1 MSQMPEQNP
10 LDAETLARVLAEPP
24 LAGLQAGGAAY
35 FIVAGTRIV
44 HASDA
49 ALALFRAPNLIA
61 LEHRLFNGNEPGA
74 RRLTD
79 LARSLVPGTPM
90 RLERLRFFFGRA
102 THTVTFA
109 CRRLAGATPFFV
121 AGALDAPSALLTT
134 APTKAAEEKAEEN
147 VLEAIASAPP
157 AEAIAIEDAQ
167 SENTP
172 DAQHFEVKQ
181 QIEATADTP
190 AVGAESEPAASVV
203 EAVPPAAAILSVA
216 AVPTRPRE
224 TGTVRFLWQTDGERR
239 FVKLTGA
246 LCETMGCQ
254 TADLIGQDFIAVTER
269 FGVDRIEDLRTA
281 FARHETWSGLRVLW
295 PINGTHEAAPV
306 TLGGLPTF
314 DEDHV
319 FSGFSGFGVINLD
332 KIIARPAFV
341 APANTVAANE
351 IENKTVANT
360 DDQPISTTTISD
372 DEHDALDGARE
383 KMFAPLTPEPDY
395 LNYAPNVVPLRDW
408 QRDRQSTTNGA
419 ANVVAEAP
427 VETPPAEAAS
437 VEAPITPET
446 TATTPEAS
454 PAPPSVSLPVP
465 VPPEPDN
472 DNLIELSTSERQAF
486 REIARSIVADIER
499 GEKPTHITLPPVAA
513 ETADVA
519 HDNAASD
526 HAQGTDQA
534 SDKESD
540 NHEPAPIAPVI
551 ATTTASEPVAQD
563 KLEQDKTRQDNIVP
577 ATSVP
582 VRGDAVSTPAQASAE
597 QMRAIAAALGV
608 AGPIAVPAAEAV
620 APSEDAL
627 PVETLPGE
635 VSPTQISPA
644 EIMPANAAAILDRL
658 NVGILVMLGG
668 VPTFINRHLLDTL
681 GFTDIDAFH
690 DWGGPERMI
699 HGQAL
704 DAHGADGTLLQVET
718 ESGALVKLNGHM
730 QTTEWNG
737 QPATLMTFRPTEAPQ
752 VVSKPEVVSKPDD
765 LAKPDSEARAQDAEI
780 RELHAILDTATD
792 GVAILDGAGAILSLN
807 RSAEALFGYE
817 RGEVAGQSLTTL
829 FAKDS
834 QKAAL
839 DYLEGLKSHG
849 VRSVLNDGREVIGRA
864 RMGGQIPIFMTI
876 GRIGSETA
884 EKFCAV
890 MRDMSDWKNAE
901 RELKDARREAE
912 QASALKSDF
921 LAKISHEIR
930 TPLNAILGFAEVI
943 IDERFGPV
951 ANDRYK
957 EYLRDIHASGTHVMS
972 LVNDLLDLS
981 KIEAGKLDLNFGA
994 VDANKIVNECV
1005 SIMQPL
1011 SVRDRVIMRL
1021 ALAPQLPNIVADERS
1036 LRQIVLNILSNAVK
1050 FNQPGGQVIVST
1062 ALTDSGQA
1070 VVRVRDT
1077 GIGMSEK
1084 DLEIA
1089 LEPFRQIQTS
1099 RQTSGTG
1106 LGLPLTKALVEANR
1120 AAFSIKSKPGE
1131 GTLVEVTFPSTRVLA
1146 E

>member
-1 MSQMPEQNP
+1 MSQIPEQNP
-10 LDAETLARVLAEPP
+10 IDAETLARAMAEPP
-24 LAGLQAGGAAY
+24 LAGLRAGDAAY
-35 FIVAGTRIV
+35 FIVSGARII
-44 HASDA
+44 HASPA
-49 ALALFRAPNLIA
+49 AQALFRTKDLDA
-61 LEHRLFNGNEPGA
+61 LTERLFKGSEPGA
-74 RRLTD
+74 RRLVD
-79 LARSLVPGTPM
+79 LARSLIPATPT

-109 CRRLAGATPFFV
+109 CRRLAGPAPLFV
-121 AGALDAPSALLTT
+121 AAALDAPAALLTLTTAEATT
-134 APTKAAEEKAEEN
+134 APAKVTGTADASPAAVPVPTE
-147 VLEAIASAPP
+147 LSLPIAALAPP
-157 AEAIAIEDAQ
+157 AEAA
-167 SENTP
+167 P
-172 DAQHFEVKQ
+172 R
-181 QIEATADTP
+181 
-190 AVGAESEPAASVV
+190 AS
-203 EAVPPAAAILSVA
+203 
-216 AVPTRPRE
+216 
-224 TGTVRFLWQTDGERR
+224 GTVRFLWQTDRERR

-246 LCETMGCQ
+246 LCEAMGCQ
-254 TADLIGQDFIAVTER
+254 TADLIGQDFIAVAER

-281 FARHETWSGLRVLW
+281 FTRHETWSGLRVSW
-295 PINGTHEAAPV
+295 PINGTQDAAPV
-306 TLGGLPTF
+306 TLGGLPIF
-314 DEDHV
+314 DEEHA
-319 FSGFSGFGVINLD
+319 FNGFSGFGVINLD
-332 KIIARPAFV
+332 KIVPRPTPAEDQQIRNELIQDPPVQDPPVQDKQNDSAATGDQTTAAAIA
-341 APANTVAANE
+341 
-351 IENKTVANT
+351 
-360 DDQPISTTTISD
+360 DD
-372 DEHDALDGARE
+372 DEHDALDDARE
-383 KMFAPLTPEPDY
+383 KMFAPPHPEPDY

-408 QRDRQSTTNGA
+408 QRDRQSANGQTDAPLPEA
-419 ANVVAEAP
+419 ATPTETAP
-427 VETPPAEAAS
+427 VEASATQPS
-437 VEAPITPET
+437 VESAPDDTPELAAMEIVASDT
-446 TATTPEAS
+446 SNAVASTPS
-454 PAPPSVSLPVP
+454 I
-465 VPPEPDN
+465 PEPDN
-472 DNLIELSTSERQAF
+472 DNLIALSASERQAF

-499 GEKPTHITLPPVAA
+499 GEKPSNLLPAVTQAMEGIGAGSPPAS
-513 ETADVA
+513 TADEGKKDGADSTAA
-519 HDNAASD
+519 HERAVELTAVIKSPDATP
-526 HAQGTDQA
+526 HQ
-534 SDKESD
+534 
-540 NHEPAPIAPVI
+540 PVD
-551 ATTTASEPVAQD
+551 P
-563 KLEQDKTRQDNIVP
+563 
-577 ATSVP
+577 
-582 VRGDAVSTPAQASAE
+582 TPAQASAE
-597 QMRAIAAALGV
+597 QMREIAAALGV
-608 AGPIAVPAAEAV
+608 AGPIAKPAAEAP
-620 APSEDAL
+620 PS
-627 PVETLPGE
+627 PIETM
-635 VSPTQISPA
+635 PT
-644 EIMPANAAAILDRL
+644 NAAAIFDRL
-658 NVGILVMLGG
+658 NMGILVMLGG
-668 VPTFINRHLLDTL
+668 VPTFANRHLLDML
-681 GFTDIDAFH
+681 GFSDIDAFH

-704 DAHGADGTLLQVET
+704 DEHGADGTPMQIET
-718 ESGALVKLNGHM
+718 HSGTLIKLNGRM
-730 QTTEWNG
+730 QKTEWNG
-737 QPATLMTFRPTEAPQ
+737 QPATLMTFHTAEAQQAGAQPAPATTESLP
-752 VVSKPEVVSKPDD
+752 V
-765 LAKPDSEARAQDAEI
+765 KPDSETRAQDAEI

-792 GVAILDGAGAILSLN
+792 GVAILDGAGTILSLN

-817 RGEVAGQSLTTL
+817 RGEVAGQAFTTL

-834 QKAAL
+834 HKAAL

-876 GRIGSETA
+876 GRIGSETS

-951 ANDRYK
+951 GNDRYK

-1005 SIMQPL
+1005 SIMQPQ
-1011 SVRDRVIMRL
+1011 SVRERVIMRL
-1021 ALAPQLPNIVADERS
+1021 ALAPHLPNIVADERA

-1099 RQTSGTG
+1099 RQTTGTG

-1120 AAFSIKSKPGE
+1120 AAFSIKSKPGD

>member
-1 MSQMPEQNP
+1 MLLIPEQNP
-10 LDAETLARVLAEPP
+10 IDAETLARVLAEPP
-24 LAGLQAGGAAY
+24 LAGLQAGNAPY
-35 FIVAGTRIV
+35 FIVAGSRII
-44 HASDA
+44 HASDT
-49 ALALFRAPNLIA
+49 ALALFRAADLA
-61 LEHRLFNGNEPGA
+61 GLEKRLFAGQEPGS
-74 RRLTD
+74 RRLAD
-79 LARSLVPGTPM
+79 LSRSLVPGTAT

-121 AGALDAPSALLTT
+121 AGALDAPAALL
-134 APTKAAEEKAEEN
+134 AAMPTRSDGTK
-147 VLEAIASAPP
+147 V
-157 AEAIAIEDAQ
+157 
-167 SENTP
+167 
-172 DAQHFEVKQ
+172 
-181 QIEATADTP
+181 EATAP
-190 AVGAESEPAASVV
+190 AEPAAPTPATV
-203 EAVPPAAAILSVA
+203 ELPEQAAIEEPTATSAADTSPEQPEIETATAEEAAPVEPVAATTPVAPAA
-216 AVPTRPRE
+216 RPPS
-224 TGTVRFLWQTDGERR
+224 TSPVRFLWQTDGERR

-254 TADLIGQDFIAVTER
+254 TADLIGQDFIAVAER
-269 FGVDRIEDLRTA
+269 FGVDRMDDLRTA

-295 PINGTHEAAPV
+295 PINGTQEAAPV

-314 DEDHV
+314 DEDHA

-332 KIIARPAFV
+332 KIVARPTPVEPIQPIVETEAERQEAKTEETESSESQGTETQGTETQV
-341 APANTVAANE
+341 SEDRGVAASSS
-351 IENKTVANT
+351 
-360 DDQPISTTTISD
+360 DD
-372 DEHDALDGARE
+372 DEHDALDDARE
-383 KMFAPLTPEPDY
+383 KMFAPPLPEPDY
-395 LNYAPNVVPLRDW
+395 QNYAPNVVPLRDW
-408 QRDRQSTTNGA
+408 RDRQA
-419 ANVVAEAP
+419 ANTDATSGASE
-427 VETPPAEAAS
+427 PPAEAS
-437 VEAPITPET
+437 PVET
-446 TATTPEAS
+446 TGGET
-454 PAPPSVSLPVP
+454 PAPPASDAPLVTAETPPTDAPEAQNSAEDEPAQDK
-465 VPPEPDN
+465 PEPDN
-472 DNLIELSTSERQAF
+472 DNLIALSASERQAF
-486 REIARSIVADIER
+486 RDIARSIVADIER
-499 GEKPTHITLPPVAA
+499 GEKPRPVSLSAA
-513 ETADVA
+513 SDNETPQDHADGKRPSEAAPATSHDVPVPIAPTASEPETVQHETVAQQIVA
-519 HDNAASD
+519 HDNSASPHD
-526 HAQGTDQA
+526 D
-534 SDKESD
+534 
-540 NHEPAPIAPVI
+540 
-551 ATTTASEPVAQD
+551 
-563 KLEQDKTRQDNIVP
+563 VP
-577 ATSVP
+577 ATP
-582 VRGDAVSTPAQASAE
+582 VQVSAE
-597 QMRAIAAALGV
+597 QMREIAAALGV
-608 AGPIAVPAAEAV
+608 AGPVAVPAAEA
-620 APSEDAL
+620 AKPLED
-627 PVETLPGE
+627 T
-635 VSPTQISPA
+635 
-644 EIMPANAAAILDRL
+644 MPANAAAILDRL
-658 NVGILVMLGG
+658 NMGILVMHGG
-668 VPTFINRHLLDTL
+668 VPAFINRHLLDTL
-681 GFTDIDAFH
+681 GFADIDAFH

-704 DAHGADGTLLQVET
+704 NEQGSDGTPLQVET
-718 ESGALVKLNGHM
+718 RSGELVKLDGRM
-730 QTTEWNG
+730 QKTEWNG
-737 QPATLMTFRPTEAPQ
+737 QPATLMTFRPVETPEP
-752 VVSKPEVVSKPDD
+752 VESKPAEVKPVVAGEQI
-765 LAKPDSEARAQDAEI
+765 AKLESDARAQDAEI

-792 GVAILDGAGAILSLN
+792 GVAILDGSGAILSIN

-817 RGEVAGQSLTTL
+817 RGEITGQSLTTL
-829 FAKDS
+829 FVKDS

-951 ANDRYK
+951 GNDRYK

-1005 SIMQPL
+1005 SIMQPQ
-1011 SVRDRVIMRL
+1011 SVRERVIMRL
-1021 ALAPQLPNIVADERS
+1021 ALAPHLPNIVADERS

-1084 DLEIA
+1084 DLEVA
-1089 LEPFRQIQTS
+1089 LEPFRQIQTA

>member
-1 MSQMPEQNP
+1 M
-10 LDAETLARVLAEPP
+10 AEPP

-35 FIVAGTRIV
+35 FIVAGSRIV

-49 ALALFRAPNLIA
+49 ALALFRAADLIA
-61 LEHRLFNGNEPGA
+61 LENRLFNGNEPGA

-79 LARSLVPGTPM
+79 LARSLAPGTPM

-109 CRRLAGATPFFV
+109 CRRLTGTTPFFV
-121 AGALDAPSALLTT
+121 AGALDAPSAFLTA
-134 APTKAAEEKAEEN
+134 APTKVVEEKAAEEKL
-147 VLEAIASAPP
+147 VEAIASPPP
-157 AEAIAIEDAQ
+157 AEAVAIEDAP
-167 SENTP
+167 SENTQVEQRIQVEQQIE
-172 DAQHFEVKQ
+172 DEQ

-190 AVGAESEPAASVV
+190 VAEAESEPAAAVV
-203 EAVPPAAAILSVA
+203 EAAPPAAAIAPVA
-216 AVPTRPRE
+216 AVPTRPRD

-332 KIIARPAFV
+332 KIVARPALV
-341 APANTVAANE
+341 VPAATVPADTDVANE
-351 IENKTVANT
+351 VENKTIANN
-360 DDQPISTTTISD
+360 DDQAISTSAISD
-372 DEHDALDGARE
+372 DEHDALDTARE

-408 QRDRQSTTNGA
+408 QRDRQSTANGA
-419 ANVVAEAP
+419 ANAVVETPLETPPAEIAP
-427 VETPPAEAAS
+427 VETP
-437 VEAPITPET
+437 VTPET
-446 TATTPEAS
+446 TATTLEAS
-454 PAPPSVSLPVP
+454 PTPSSVSLPVQ
-465 VPPEPDN
+465 VAPEPDN

-513 ETADVA
+513 ETADAA
-519 HDNAASD
+519 HDSAAND
-526 HAQGTDQA
+526 HAQ
-534 SDKESD
+534 ESD
-540 NHEPAPIAPVI
+540 NHEPAPITPVI
-551 ATTTASEPVAQD
+551 ATTTASEAVAQD
-563 KLEQDKTRQDNIVP
+563 KREQDKHEQDKARQDKPEQDNAVP
-577 ATSVP
+577 AITAP
-582 VRGDAVSTPAQASAE
+582 VRGDAVSAPAQASAE

-608 AGPIAVPAAEAV
+608 AGPIAVPATEAV
-620 APSEDAL
+620 APAEAAKPVEVL
-627 PVETLPGE
+627 PVKDLPTE
-635 VSPTQISPA
+635 IVPA

-681 GFTDIDAFH
+681 GFADIDAFH

-737 QPATLMTFRPTEAPQ
+737 QPATLMTFRPVEAPQ
-752 VVSKPEVVSKPDD
+752 VVSKPADSKTTD
-765 LAKPDSEARAQDAEI
+765 LAKPESEARAQDAEI

-792 GVAILDGAGAILSLN
+792 GVAILDGAGTILSLN

-834 QKAAL
+834 QRAAL

-1011 SVRDRVIMRL
+1011 SVRERVIMRL

-1050 FNQPGGQVIVST
+1050 FNQAGGQVIVST

>member
-1 MSQMPEQNP
+1 MPLIPEQNP
-10 LDAETLARVLAEPP
+10 IDAETLARVLAEPP
-24 LAGLQAGGAAY
+24 LAGLQAGNAPY
-35 FIVAGTRIV
+35 FIVAGSRII
-44 HASDA
+44 HASDS
-49 ALALFRAPNLIA
+49 ALALFRAADLA
-61 LEHRLFNGNEPGA
+61 GLEKRLFAGQEPGS
-74 RRLTD
+74 RRLAD
-79 LARSLVPGTPM
+79 LSRSLVPGTAT

-102 THTVTFA
+102 TQTVTFA
-109 CRRLAGATPFFV
+109 CRRLAGPTPLFV
-121 AGALDAPSALLTT
+121 AGALDAPATLLT
-134 APTKAAEEKAEEN
+134 ALPIKSDDAKVAAAAL
-147 VLEAIASAPP
+147 V
-157 AEAIAIEDAQ
+157 
-167 SENTP
+167 
-172 DAQHFEVKQ
+172 
-181 QIEATADTP
+181 
-190 AVGAESEPAASVV
+190 EPAAPTPVAV
-203 EAVPPAAAILSVA
+203 ELREQAALEEPIVTSAADTVPKQPETQAPPPEAAAPVEPIA
-216 AVPTRPRE
+216 ATAPVTPSPRPQS
-224 TGTVRFLWQTDGERR
+224 TSPVRFLWQTDGERR

-254 TADLIGQDFIAVTER
+254 TADLIGQDFIAVAER
-269 FGVDRIEDLRTA
+269 FGVDRMDDLRAA

-295 PINGTHEAAPV
+295 PINGTQEAAPV

-314 DEDHV
+314 DEDHA
-319 FSGFSGFGVINLD
+319 FNGFSGFGVINLD
-332 KIIARPAFV
+332 KIVARPTPVEAV
-341 APANTVAANE
+341 QPSVKTQAERQE
-351 IENKTVANT
+351 IEAEEAKTEETESDTSESQAT
-360 DDQPISTTTISD
+360 EALASEDQAIAPSSSDD

-383 KMFAPLTPEPDY
+383 RMFAPPLPEPDY
-395 LNYAPNVVPLRDW
+395 QNYAPNVVPLRDW
-408 QRDRQSTTNGA
+408 RDRQA
-419 ANVVAEAP
+419 ANTDATNAPLETPAETSPVEPAASETATPTAAEAP
-427 VETPPAEAAS
+427 QITAETSQADA
-437 VEAPITPET
+437 
-446 TATTPEAS
+446 PEAQDS
-454 PAPPSVSLPVP
+454 AEDKPAQEQ
-465 VPPEPDN
+465 PEPDN
-472 DNLIELSTSERQAF
+472 DNLIALSASERQAF
-486 REIARSIVADIER
+486 RDIARSIVANIER
-499 GEKPTHITLPPVAA
+499 GEKPKPVSLS
-513 ETADVA
+513 
-519 HDNAASD
+519 AASD
-526 HAQGTDQA
+526 DEA
-534 SDKESD
+534 SQDHVDGKNSD
-540 NHEPAPIAPVI
+540 EAAPAASHE
-551 ATTTASEPVAQD
+551 
-563 KLEQDKTRQDNIVP
+563 VP
-577 ATSVP
+577 ATISENTAGPETIRHEIVAHEKSAP
-582 VRGDAVSTPAQASAE
+582 LHDDVSATPAQASAE
-597 QMRAIAAALGV
+597 QMREIAAALGV
-608 AGPIAVPAAEAV
+608 AGPIAVPAAEL
-620 APSEDAL
+620 PKPLED
-627 PVETLPGE
+627 T
-635 VSPTQISPA
+635 
-644 EIMPANAAAILDRL
+644 MPANAAAILDRL
-658 NVGILVMLGG
+658 NMGILVMHGG
-668 VPTFINRHLLDTL
+668 VPAFINRHLLDTL
-681 GFTDIDAFH
+681 GFADIDAFH

-704 DAHGADGTLLQVET
+704 NEQGSDGTPLQVET
-718 ESGALVKLNGHM
+718 RSGELVKLDGRM
-730 QTTEWNG
+730 QTTEWDG
-737 QPATLMTFRPTEAPQ
+737 QPATLMTFRPVETPEPVETKPAETKPAVAPAGEQ
-752 VVSKPEVVSKPDD
+752 I
-765 LAKPDSEARAQDAEI
+765 AKLESDARAQDAEI

-792 GVAILDGAGAILSLN
+792 GVAILDGSGAILSIN

-817 RGEVAGQSLTTL
+817 RGEIAGQSLTTL

-951 ANDRYK
+951 GNDRYK

-1005 SIMQPL
+1005 SIMQPQ
-1011 SVRDRVIMRL
+1011 SVRERVIMRL
-1021 ALAPQLPNIVADERS
+1021 ALAPHLPNIVADERS

-1084 DLEIA
+1084 DLEVA
-1089 LEPFRQIQTS
+1089 LEPFRQIQTA